1 MNLDPVR
8 QGLILPILYKLKELS
23 TKHFFGVSTCN

>member
-8 QGLILPILYKLKELS
+8 QGLILAILYELKKLSMKI
-23 TKHFFGVSTCN
+23 FFGISTCN